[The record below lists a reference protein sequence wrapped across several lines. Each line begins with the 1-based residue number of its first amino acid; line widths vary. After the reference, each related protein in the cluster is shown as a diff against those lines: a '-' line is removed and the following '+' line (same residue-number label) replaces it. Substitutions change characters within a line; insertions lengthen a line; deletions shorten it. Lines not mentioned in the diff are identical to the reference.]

1 MKKISKGLLFCIFA
15 LVAAVSLLSAA
26 PAVMAQP
33 APQIQAMSED
43 ILTPL
48 RLGYKFMKEGK
59 YDAAQMEFEK
69 VIKRDTYNPYAN
81 NNLAA
86 IMERSGK
93 LQEAL
98 TYLDSAQKNI
108 TQYPYRVSD
117 QVCFTGG
124 ICTAV
129 MPEKMPSKDKKATG
143 SDIATVVAENMAKL
157 KNKMGPAP
165 ASIPKD
171 VPKMDKNK

>member
-1 MKKISKGLLFCIFA
+1 MKKIHQGLVFSIFA
-15 LVAAVSLLSAA
+15 LVGAVIILSGI

-33 APQIQAMSED
+33 APQIQAMPDD

-48 RLGYKFMKEGK
+48 SLGYKFMSEGK
-59 YDAAQMEFEK
+59 LDAAQMEFEK

-86 IMERSGK
+86 IMERKGK

-108 TQYPYRVSD
+108 AQYPYRVSE

-124 ICTAV
+124 MCTAV
-129 MPEKMPSKDKKATG
+129 KPEKMPSKEKKATG
-143 SDIATVVAENMAKL
+143 SDIATIVADNMAKL
-157 KNKMGPAP
+157 KQKMGPAP